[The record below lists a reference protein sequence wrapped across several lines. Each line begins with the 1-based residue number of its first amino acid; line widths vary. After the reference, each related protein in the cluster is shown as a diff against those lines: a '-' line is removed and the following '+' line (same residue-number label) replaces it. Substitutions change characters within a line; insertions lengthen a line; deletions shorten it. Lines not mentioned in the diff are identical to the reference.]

1 MPACVCDLNRL
12 DIIAIVEESIPFYRF
27 LFVSYGSGRGIGQQR
42 LDFDATKEVH
52 VQMDGGIIRV

>member
-12 DIIAIVEESIPFYRF
+12 DVIAIIEESIPFYRF
-27 LFVSYGSGRGIGQQR
+27 LFVSISGGRGIGRR

>member
-12 DIIAIVEESIPFYRF
+12 DVIAIIEESIPFYRF
-27 LFVSYGSGRGIGQQR
+27 LFVSIGSGRGIGQR